1 MVFVLF
7 PIGNRYL
14 RWLRTLIAVVCAAA
28 LVYSESWLPGLDSIR
43 GNFHNLAAMESGY
56 LLESALNFLNFEM
69 IGAGIALIII
79 YYAIRDYIRVTTFT
93 VGYLFIL
100 LCAPL
105 WQPFVAQLRA
115 PATEVVASAESAKKP
130 AEEEKKSDLIPQTA
144 EPTSKNLDE
153 WLKRFHDTEKDRRAE
168 WPDKLAKDSTPFD
181 ILLLTI
187 CSLSNDDLRAVGLEN
202 HEVLKQ
208 FNIRFENFNSAT
220 SYSGPAALRLLKSV
234 CGQPSHEDLYE
245 GRNPDCEIMNRLA
258 RLGYNQH
265 VFMDHSGKYD
275 NFYQSLRHLAGLS
288 PQLAE
293 MKYPKRYDSFDE
305 EPIGDAR
312 PVDQHIKGLKALG
325 ADISIE
331 HGYVTAHADK
341 LVGTN
346 IVTDMVTVTGTENL
360 LMAAVLAEGTTVLA
374 NAAREPEVADLANCL
389 VKMGAK
395 IKGIGSPQMEIEGV
409 KKLHGTT
416 YRVISDRIEVG
427 SFLVAAVMT
436 KGKIRVTDCDPHTL
450 TAVLEKLEEAGA
462 KVTTGEDWIEVDG
475 TGEHQA
481 VDIRTAPYPGFP
493 TDMQAQ
499 FMALNTTAEGA
510 SHVAET
516 IFENRFMHVPELQR
530 LGADIT
536 IDGNNAVVR
545 GVERLSG
552 APLMATDLRASAA
565 LVIAALTA
573 DGESTVDRIY
583 HLDRGYEKME
593 QKLSS
598 LGAKIKRVK
607 A

>member
-1 MVFVLF
+1 MAATEKNKQTKVKWTGLGLWNVFFIGEFLLGGFGYLSLNLLQNVLLLVFVLF

-144 EPTSKNLDE
+144 EPTAKNLDE

-181 ILLLTI
+181 
-187 CSLSNDDLRAVGLEN
+187 
-202 HEVLKQ
+202 
-208 FNIRFENFNSAT
+208 IRFENFNSAT

-312 PVDQHIKGLKALG
+312 AVFKDYENTIAADKGGRSATFINMIALHDG
-325 ADISIE
+325 NRFANKRRLAPFKPRAQAMLDDLGSLIADLEKSGRKVMLVVVPE
-331 HGYVTAHADK
+331 HGAAEKGDKVQVAHLRDIPSPAITHVPALVKFIGVTPADSP
-341 LVGTN
+341 
-346 IVTDMVTVTGTENL
+346 VTVDTKTSYLAVSSLIGRVLETNYFGKPAGEVPLKDLLKDLPQTHSVSEN
-360 LMAAVLAEGTTVLA
+360 A
-374 NAAREPEVADLANCL
+374 NAKVVNYKGKDY
-389 VKMGAK
+389 VKMDNKDWREYAK
-395 IKGIGSPQMEIEGV
+395 
-409 KKLHGTT
+409 
-416 YRVISDRIEVG
+416 
-427 SFLVAAVMT
+427 
-436 KGKIRVTDCDPHTL
+436 
-450 TAVLEKLEEAGA
+450 
-462 KVTTGEDWIEVDG
+462 
-475 TGEHQA
+475 
-481 VDIRTAPYPGFP
+481 
-493 TDMQAQ
+493 
-499 FMALNTTAEGA
+499 
-510 SHVAET
+510 
-516 IFENRFMHVPELQR
+516 
-530 LGADIT
+530 
-536 IDGNNAVVR
+536 
-545 GVERLSG
+545 
-552 APLMATDLRASAA
+552 
-565 LVIAALTA
+565 
-573 DGESTVDRIY
+573 
-583 HLDRGYEKME
+583 
-593 QKLSS
+593 
-598 LGAKIKRVK
+598 
-607 A
+607 

>member
-1 MVFVLF
+1 MAATEKNKQTKVKWTGLGLWNVFFIGEFLLGGFGYLSLNLLQNVLLLVFVLF

-14 RWLRTLIAVVCAAA
+14 RWFRTLVAVVCAAA

-43 GNFHNLAAMESGY
+43 GNFHNLAAMEGGY
-56 LLESALNFLNFEM
+56 LLDSALNFLNFEM

-115 PATEVVASAESAKKP
+115 PAPATEVVASVDNAKKP

-181 ILLLTI
+181 ILLLNI
-187 CSLSNDDLRAVGLEN
+187 CSLSNDDLKAVGLEN

-293 MKYPKRYDSFDE
+293 MKYPKR
-305 EPIGDAR
+305 
-312 PVDQHIKGLKALG
+312 
-325 ADISIE
+325 
-331 HGYVTAHADK
+331 
-341 LVGTN
+341 
-346 IVTDMVTVTGTENL
+346 
-360 LMAAVLAEGTTVLA
+360 
-374 NAAREPEVADLANCL
+374 
-389 VKMGAK
+389 
-395 IKGIGSPQMEIEGV
+395 
-409 KKLHGTT
+409 
-416 YRVISDRIEVG
+416 
-427 SFLVAAVMT
+427 
-436 KGKIRVTDCDPHTL
+436 
-450 TAVLEKLEEAGA
+450 
-462 KVTTGEDWIEVDG
+462 
-475 TGEHQA
+475 
-481 VDIRTAPYPGFP
+481 
-493 TDMQAQ
+493 
-499 FMALNTTAEGA
+499 
-510 SHVAET
+510 
-516 IFENRFMHVPELQR
+516 
-530 LGADIT
+530 
-536 IDGNNAVVR
+536 
-545 GVERLSG
+545 
-552 APLMATDLRASAA
+552 
-565 LVIAALTA
+565 
-573 DGESTVDRIY
+573 
-583 HLDRGYEKME
+583 
-593 QKLSS
+593 
-598 LGAKIKRVK
+598 
-607 A
+607 